1 MHGAV
6 RSRIN
11 MGIAL
16 TGAGA
21 IALAPIAQPTPAI
34 AELQARAVSSAKV
47 ALTAAVNPIEQ
58 WGNII
63 RDALANGG
71 TLVHSY
77 MQNPAPILHQLLI
90 NGLGYGGQT
99 FAALQSSFGNLVDQ
113 LKLDNPYGFP
123 AGVRNAF
130 NQIRAG
136 QLYEAYNTLFSAGL
150 GLIVGPVFP
159 LLELLQIPVD
169 MAQNFAD
176 VVAVAPSVLV
186 GASFGVIGTVN
197 GTMQAT
203 AFQAQAV
210 VDALK
215 ARDLMGA
222 VNALVATPGAIVNA
236 VLNGFALSGA
246 PGLLTS
252 GGLIDQVIQ
261 GLNAIAHALAP
272 TPAPVAA
279 KVADTGPSAVPSAA
293 LSTATVT
300 LGAEKVTTPD
310 STKVAATKTAETKAT
325 PAEPATTAPV
335 AVASPETPAPA
346 TETKPESGT
355 TSGSTT
361 TPTGG
366 TDTSGGTTAGTSG
379 TTGEPTK
386 PSGSTGSQT
395 GAGST
400 GSGSSSGASGSTGGT
415 TAGTPGTIGEPTKP
429 TKPTKPSG
437 STGGQTGSGSATTSN
452 GGTGTTGGTK
462 TGTPTK
468 PTKPTK
474 VSGSTGSQTGAGS
487 TGSGSGSG
495 ASASRGGASH
505 AAALT
510 PRAKPRGPRP

>member
-1 MHGAV
+1 MQVAV
-6 RSRIN
+6 PRIN

-16 TGAGA
+16 AGASA
-21 IALAPIAQPTPAI
+21 IALAPIAQPMPAI
-34 AELQARAVSSAKV
+34 AELQAQAVSSAKV

-71 TLVHSY
+71 GLVETY
-77 MQNPAPILHQLLI
+77 MTNPAPILHQLLI

-123 AGVRNAF
+123 AGVQNAF

-159 LLELLQIPVD
+159 LLELLQIPVN

-210 VDALK
+210 LDALK

-272 TPAPVAA
+272 ATSTSLAA
-279 KVADTGPSAVPSAA
+279 KVADTAPSAVPSAA
-293 LSTATVT
+293 LSGATVT

-310 STKVAATKTAETKAT
+310 APKVAATKTSETKTPATETT
-325 PAEPATTAPV
+325 PAEPAATTPAAGAP
-335 AVASPETPAPA
+335 AASSPETPSPA
-346 TETKPESGT
+346 TETKPDSGT

-366 TDTSGGTTAGTSG
+366 TGSTSGTTAGEPTK
-379 TTGEPTK
+379 PTK
-386 PSGSTGSQT
+386 PSGSTGSET
-395 GAGST
+395 GSGST
-400 GSGSSSGASGSTGGT
+400 GSGSGSGASGATGGT
-415 TAGTPGTIGEPTKP
+415 ATDTPTKP

-437 STGGQTGSGSATTSN
+437 STGSGTGSGSTSTPT
-452 GGTGTTGGTK
+452 GGTSTTGGTK

-474 VSGSTGSQTGAGS
+474 PSGSTGGQAGSGS

-495 ASASRGGASH
+495 ASASGGGASH
-505 AAALT
+505 AAA
-510 PRAKPRGPRP
+510 